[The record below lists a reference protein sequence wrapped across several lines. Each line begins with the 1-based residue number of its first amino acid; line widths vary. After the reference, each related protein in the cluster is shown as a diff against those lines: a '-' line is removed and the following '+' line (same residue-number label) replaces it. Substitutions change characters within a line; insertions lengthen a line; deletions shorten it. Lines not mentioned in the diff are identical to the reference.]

1 MPTQKRIDGDYVI
14 TTINPPDDVI
24 VNTNTMVINGNLDVV
39 GNLTYI
45 ETTELKVDDPF
56 ITVAANNTGTLG
68 TATFQEQGL
77 VTQTSANTFAGLR
90 FNNSTQTWQI
100 SPSVDANGAPLSA
113 YVTLDTGGTGTPG
126 APSTSIQFNASGVF
140 AGNAA
145 LTFDVANAAV
155 VLQGHQVFGNIGTNK
170 GLKRFSLRGKTKVQ
184 GQWQLFCMVHN
195 LEKVSRYGKVGQNS
209 VRSGLNSDN
218 SAPTEAN

>member
-1 MPTQKRIDGDYVI
+1 MSTQKRIDGDYVI

-24 VNTNTMVINGNLDVV
+24 INTNTVKINGNLDVV

-68 TATFQEQGL
+68 TATFQQQGL
-77 VTQTSANTFAGLR
+77 VTQTSASTFAGLR

-113 YVTLDTGGTGTPG
+113 YEDLDTGGGGVPG
-126 APSTSIQFNASGVF
+126 APDQSVQFNSSGSF
-140 AGNAA
+140 GGDADFTFDAGNS
-145 LTFDVANAAV
+145 AV
-155 VLQGHQVFGNIGTNK
+155 RLQGHQVFGNIVSAPAATANSVALYHNAEGSGGT
-170 GLKRFSLRGKTKVQ
+170 GLYVKSPTVEDELVSKTKAIVF
-184 GQWQLFCMVHN
+184 GIIF
-195 LEKVSRYGKVGQNS
+195 
-209 VRSGLNSDN
+209 
-218 SAPTEAN
+218 

>member
-14 TTINPPDDVI
+14 TTINPSDDVV

-113 YVTLDTGGTGTPG
+113 YVTLDTGGSGTPG
-126 APSTSIQFNASGVF
+126 APSTSIQFNDGGTF

-155 VLQGHQVFGNIGTNK
+155 VLQGHQVFGNIGTAPAA
-170 GLKRFSLRGKTKVQ
+170 VA
-184 GQWQLFCMVHN
+184 
-195 LEKVSRYGKVGQNS
+195 NS
-209 VRSGLNSDN
+209 VAVFHNVVAEGDTGLYVT
-218 SAPTEAN
+218 SAAGTQELISKQRAVFYALIF

>member
-126 APSTSIQFNASGVF
+126 PRSSSIQLNASGTF

-145 LTFDVANAAV
+145 LTFDVANSAV
-155 VLQGHQVFGNIGTNK
+155 VLQGTQVFGNIGSAP
-170 GLKRFSLRGKTKVQ
+170 GAVA
-184 GQWQLFCMVHN
+184 
-195 LEKVSRYGKVGQNS
+195 NS
-209 VRSGLNSDN
+209 VSVFHNAVSEGDTGLYVT
-218 SAPTEAN
+218 SAAGTEELISKQRAVFYSLIF

>member
-126 APSTSIQFNASGVF
+126 APSTSIQFNASGAF

-145 LTFDVANAAV
+145 LTFDVSNAAV
-155 VLQGHQVFGNIGTNK
+155 VLQGHQVFGNIGTAPAA
-170 GLKRFSLRGKTKVQ
+170 VA
-184 GQWQLFCMVHN
+184 
-195 LEKVSRYGKVGQNS
+195 NS
-209 VRSGLNSDN
+209 VAVFHNVVAEGDTGLYVT
-218 SAPTEAN
+218 SAAGTQELISKQRAVFYSLIF